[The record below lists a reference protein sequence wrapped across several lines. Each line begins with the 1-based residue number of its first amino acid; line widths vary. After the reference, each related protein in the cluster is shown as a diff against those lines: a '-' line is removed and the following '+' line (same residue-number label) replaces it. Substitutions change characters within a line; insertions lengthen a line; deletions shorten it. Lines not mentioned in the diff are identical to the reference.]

1 MTRAEKTV
9 PDSLGEPVAKGDI
22 VTYVKSRATNL
33 RFGQVIGFTKSGGV
47 RLVNFTT
54 GVNPKA
60 YNRLFATP
68 EPEVVC
74 ATPGQFL
81 LIRNSE
87 NYQGATSSM
96 LAEIFPNNF

>member
-1 MTRAEKTV
+1 MPRQAKTV
-9 PDSLGEPVAKGDI
+9 PDSLGEPVTKGDI

-47 RLVNFTT
+47 RLTNFTR
-54 GVNPKA
+54 GVNPKV
-60 YNRLFATP
+60 YNPLLANP
-68 EPEVVC
+68 EPEIVC

-87 NYQGATSSM
+87 NYQGATGSM